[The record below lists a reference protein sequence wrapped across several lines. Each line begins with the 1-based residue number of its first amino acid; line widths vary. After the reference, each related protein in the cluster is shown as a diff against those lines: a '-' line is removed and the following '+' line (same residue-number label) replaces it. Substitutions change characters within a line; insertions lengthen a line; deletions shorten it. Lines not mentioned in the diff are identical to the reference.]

1 MAIDAFIERIQASR
15 LGKTDDPVLADYELP
30 LVSVDIVI
38 LTIMNNQL
46 KVLLIQRKN
55 PPYDH
60 MWAIPGGFIHMG
72 ETLEAAAQRR
82 LYEETNVQGIFLRQL
97 AAFGSPERDPR
108 ARVVTVAF
116 YTLCSTDKLTLEA
129 DANAEEVSWHSV
141 KDLPELA
148 FDHSSIVNMAL
159 KRMRDELE
167 ESNVAFQLLPM
178 KFTLSK
184 LQQVYELILG
194 QTLDKRN
201 FRKKMISTGLLVETG
216 ETLMEGFHRPA
227 QLYSFR
233 ERPITTVP
241 AVATQNTSA

>member
-30 LVSVDIVI
+30 LVSVDTVI
-38 LTIMNNQL
+38 LTVMQGQL
-46 KVLLIQRKN
+46 KALLIQRKN

-82 LYEETNVQGIFLRQL
+82 LYEETNVQGIFLKQL
-97 AAFGSPERDPR
+97 AAFGAPERDPR

-116 YTLCSTDKLTLEA
+116 YTLCSADKLNIEA
-129 DANAEEVSWHSV
+129 DANAEDVRWFSV
-141 KDLPELA
+141 KELPELA
-148 FDHSSIVNMAL
+148 FDHDQILNLAL
-159 KRMRDELE
+159 RRMREELE
-167 ESNVAFQLLPM
+167 ESNIAFQLLPE

-194 QTLDKRN
+194 HSLDKRN
-201 FRKKMISTGLLVETG
+201 FRKKMISTGLLKETG

-227 QLYSFR
+227 QLYAFK
-233 ERPITTVP
+233 ERPQTIAAVP
-241 AVATQNTSA
+241 A